1 MNKVDLNRISNLKY
15 VVRSGWIIRGVP
27 NALAETVAGHTFEV
41 TLISM
46 YLADE
51 LRKCAEIDVEKI
63 LKMSLIHDI
72 PEVVIGDVVKLV
84 KSKVPELFNNIE
96 LEAMSELGLSNYANL
111 MEELNK
117 GLTPEAKL
125 VKLSDLTATYLQGTR
140 YLKTGHEEV
149 REIITNTRMVLS
161 ELVSTWT
168 PEECS
173 KLLRKL
179 LKNLGV
185 DLLVTT

>member
-1 MNKVDLNRISNLKY
+1 MNLDRISNLKY

-41 TLISM
+41 ALISM

-51 LRKCAEIDVEKI
+51 LRRCVEIDVEKV
-63 LKMSLIHDI
+63 LKISLIHDI

-84 KSKVPELFNNIE
+84 KSRAPELFSNIE
-96 LEAMSELGLSNYANL
+96 LEAINELGLSSYVNL

-117 GLTPEAKL
+117 ELTLEAKL
-125 VKLSDLTATYLQGTR
+125 VKLSDFTATYLQGTR

-149 REIITNTRMVLS
+149 REIVENTKITLS
-161 ELVSTWT
+161 KLVSTWT
-168 PEECS
+168 PEECGELIR

-179 LKNLGV
+179 GV
-185 DLLVTT
+185 DL